1 MSSTEGMRAYNF
13 FPKIEESTR
22 GDTIKVR
29 GERFNRNL
37 RSNAFTQRV
46 VLIWSRLPEEVVE
59 TSTMATFNRHLNMK
73 G

>member
-1 MSSTEGMRAYNF
+1 M
-13 FPKIEESTR
+13 
-22 GDTIKVR
+22 IKVR

-59 TSTMATFNRHLNMK
+59 TSTMATFNRHLDMK